1 MDYVETEG
9 DSIDKAIENALKL
22 LGVERDK
29 ITVDIL
35 SEGKKGIL
43 GFGAQKARIRAT
55 PRKSAIDWWRKK
67 RRQWV
72 RRRKKYWQ
80 RY

>member
-9 DSIDKAIENALKL
+9 ESIDQAIANALKV

-43 GFGAQKARIRAT
+43 CFALL
-55 PRKSAIDWWRKK
+55 
-67 RRQWV
+67 
-72 RRRKKYWQ
+72 
-80 RY
+80 